1 MFYGDYKVT
10 ATDVAIMA
18 AIMLL
23 IIVAQLFGSS
33 VAPGV

>member
-18 AIMLL
+18 VIMFVV
-23 IIVAQLFGSS
+23 IVAQLFGSS
-33 VAPGV
+33 VTPGV